1 MRRLSTAF
9 LVAGALLLGYVGW
22 QYATGAIARDRARG
36 EWEALRARE
45 AIVLANASL
54 EAPVHQPLR
63 AGAPMARLIVPKIE
77 LDEIVVHGVEDRQL
91 NAGPGHLPG
100 TVLPGAPGNSVIS
113 AHRDRHFRRL
123 GELAIGD
130 TVISETRY
138 QRERW
143 VITDIKVVPARA
155 PALFQTPDPTLTL
168 TTCWPLRLVGSAPDR
183 LLLTATL
190 VGEERQGSGT

>member
-1 MRRLSTAF
+1 MRRLSTIF
-9 LVAGALLLGYVGW
+9 LVAGALVLGYVGW
-22 QYATGAIARDRARG
+22 QYASGAIARDRARA

-63 AGAPMARLIVPKIE
+63 AGAPMARLIAPKID

-123 GELAIGD
+123 GELAVGD

-143 VITDIKVVPARA
+143 VITDVKVVPARV
-155 PALFQTPDPTLTL
+155 PALFQTDDPTLTL
-168 TTCWPLRLVGSAPDR
+168 TTCWPLRLVGPAPDR
-183 LLLTATL
+183 LLLTAKP
-190 VGEERQGSGT
+190 VGQAQQGSGS